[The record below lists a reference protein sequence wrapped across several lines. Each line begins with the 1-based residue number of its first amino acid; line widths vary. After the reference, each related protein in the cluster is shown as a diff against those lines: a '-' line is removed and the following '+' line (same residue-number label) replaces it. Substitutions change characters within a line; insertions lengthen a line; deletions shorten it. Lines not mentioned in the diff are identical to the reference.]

1 MYALKQ
7 KFELEKKG
15 CSYMNFDQLLHSS
28 FPQRVVQMEVGLN
41 GVAGVLAPSC
51 VQEREGRK
59 SGGTDSA
66 SCPLLCM
73 GEQTARGMLSRKSS
87 DV

>member
-1 MYALKQ
+1 
-7 KFELEKKG
+7 
-15 CSYMNFDQLLHSS
+15 MNFNQLEYSS

-51 VQEREGRK
+51 VLEQEGRK

-73 GEQTARGMLSRKSS
+73 GEQTVREMLLRKSS